1 MKCVLTAEKWSNY
14 TAFGSPLNAR
24 SFNSNSYKYGFNG
37 KENDNETVGT
47 GEGTQ
52 DFGARI
58 YNPALGRFLS
68 IDPKS
73 GQNPG
78 LSPYCFAANNPIM
91 FIDVKGE
98 NPGLP
103 VLFAIGAI
111 ANFVT
116 QVSVH
121 YALNGGDLGAA
132 LKKVDYFD
140 VVMTGFETMIGGTA
154 GLSNGLE
161 NTFAKLAT
169 VEFAKAT
176 MDLSFD
182 AQKRDNPGT
191 TTDGNKI
198 DNSQSVFSN
207 FNIKIAGTSKEGKEI
222 LIEIASSKIFG
233 IVGKYLS
240 GQGDEFV
247 KGADLDMKEAIR
259 LNNTSP
265 SDLAPSIKINGV
277 VQSVDFSEAYKS
289 GSKVI
294 SEIANEK
301 FKSTAVDATKGT
313 EGGTPTLAKPD
324 RSLNPADKTK
334 VNLRR

>member
-1 MKCVLTAEKWSNY
+1 
-14 TAFGSPLNAR
+14 
-24 SFNSNSYKYGFNG
+24 
-37 KENDNETVGT
+37 
-47 GEGTQ
+47 
-52 DFGARI
+52 
-58 YNPALGRFLS
+58 
-68 IDPKS
+68 
-73 GQNPG
+73 
-78 LSPYCFAANNPIM
+78 M

-103 VLFAIGAI
+103 FLFAVGAI

-140 VVMTGFETMIGGTA
+140 VIMTGFETMIGGTA

-176 MDLSFD
+176 MDLTFE
-182 AQKRDNPGT
+182 APPRQDNGT
-191 TTDGNKI
+191 TKDGNKVSSP
-198 DNSQSVFSN
+198 NSVFSN
-207 FNIKIAGTSKEGKEI
+207 FNIKIAGKSKDGKEV

-259 LNNTSP
+259 
-265 SDLAPSIKINGV
+265 IKVNGV
-277 VQSVDFSEAYKS
+277 VQSVDFTAAYES

-313 EGGTPTLAKPD
+313 EGGTPTLPKPD
-324 RSLNPADKTK
+324 RPLNSTDKTK

>member
-1 MKCVLTAEKWSNY
+1 MP
-14 TAFGSPLNAR
+14 GR

-37 KENDNETVGT
+37 KENDNEVVGT

-58 YNPALGRFLS
+58 YNPALGKFLS
-68 IDPKS
+68 CDPK
-73 GQNPG
+73 GAMNPG
-78 LSPYCFAANNPIM
+78 LSPYSFAANNPIM

-103 VLFAIGAI
+103 FLFAVGAI

-140 VVMTGFETMIGGTA
+140 VIMTGFETMIGGTA

-176 MDLSFD
+176 MDLTFE
-182 AQKRDNPGT
+182 APPRQDNGT
-191 TTDGNKI
+191 TKDGNKVSSP
-198 DNSQSVFSN
+198 NSVFSN
-207 FNIKIAGTSKEGKEI
+207 FNIKIAGKSKDGKEV

-265 SDLAPSIKINGV
+265 VDLAPSIKVNGV
-277 VQSVDFSEAYKS
+277 VQSVDFTAAYES

-313 EGGTPTLAKPD
+313 EGGTPTLPKPD
-324 RSLNPADKTK
+324 RPLNSTDKTK